1 MMVRR
6 SFLAAPALL
15 LAGVLAMKFGW
26 KGNDD
31 LGWGLA
37 LPLWTVAHVLYV
49 LGYLGFGV
57 VLVSLWSRARKAA
70 AGPLDRAGVETVSA
84 VGGIG
89 LIAML
94 GQMVI
99 DLVVGFR
106 APDRAGMSAIS
117 KSIHDI
123 PGFGFFYGLVP
134 ALLFVAATL
143 LIAFL
148 AVHRRVPVWPAA
160 VFAIGSFCVG
170 TGVTALMIGGGVAL
184 CVALP
189 ALAPNATGPARATAA
204 A

>member
-1 MMVRR
+1 MVRR

-37 LPLWTVAHVLYV
+37 LPLWTVAHLLYV

-57 VLVSLWSRARKAA
+57 VLVSLWSRAHKAA
-70 AGPLDRAGVETVSA
+70 SGPLDRTGVDIVSA
-84 VGGIG
+84 VGGVG
-89 LIAML
+89 LVAML

-117 KSIHDI
+117 KSIHEL

-134 ALLFVAATL
+134 ALSFVAAAL
-143 LIAFL
+143 LIVFL
-148 AVHRRVPVWPAA
+148 SVHRRVPVWAAA
-160 VFAIGSFCVG
+160 VFAVGSFCIG
-170 TGVTALMIGGGVAL
+170 TGVTGLMVGGGVAL

-189 ALAPNATGPARATAA
+189 ALAPNAENVSRATAA

>member
-1 MMVRR
+1 M
-6 SFLAAPALL
+6 AAPALL

-37 LPLWTVAHVLYV
+37 LPLWTVAHLLYAV
-49 LGYLGFGV
+49 GYLAFGL
-57 VLVSLWSRARKAA
+57 VLCSLWSRARKAA
-70 AGPLDRAGVETVSA
+70 SGPLDRSGVGIVSV
-84 VGGIG
+84 VGGAG
-89 LIAML
+89 LVAML

-123 PGFGFFYGLVP
+123 PGFGLFYGFVP
-134 ALLFVAATL
+134 ALSFVAATL

-148 AVHRRVPVWPAA
+148 AVHRRIPVWPAA
-160 VFAIGSFCVG
+160 VFAVGSFCIG
-170 TGVTALMIGGGVAL
+170 TGATALMVGGGLAL
-184 CVALP
+184 CAALP
-189 ALAPNATGPARATAA
+189 ALAPHVESVNRATAA
-204 A
+204 V